1 MLVHPFVPAYLLL
14 EQKKD
19 EQKLILL
26 WLQHSKLHIY
36 CIQNSPSA
44 VIQSPGSPYANSS
57 ISTSSAICFQ
67 HLTMRLVLCQ
77 ICHWT
82 LPSTPRGRDGVLGLR
97 ATLLIPLRFRAG
109 LLHQIAV
116 TVTNVRMRAT
126 ASWNT

>member
-14 EQKKD
+14 EQKKE

-57 ISTSSAICFQ
+57 ISTSSAICFR

-77 ICHWT
+77 ICRWT
-82 LPSTPRGRDGVLGLR
+82 PAPMFEMQRPRCHRGENKHMVTHKMAWMNLDK
-97 ATLLIPLRFRAG
+97 LL
-109 LLHQIAV
+109 
-116 TVTNVRMRAT
+116 TT
-126 ASWNT
+126 AR